1 MTSADK
7 TVFFQEVSALF
18 QDIDIKLTADWDGMN
33 NPSAHV
39 K

>member
-7 TVFFQEVSALF
+7 NVFFKEVSALF
-18 QDIDIKLTADWDGMN
+18 QDIDIKLIADWDGMN